1 MKDLMRFTR
10 FFLSLAVSI
19 SALFTYL
26 IATKQPSFEIIIPW
40 LGVLFLALGSSALN
54 QVQEKEHDKKM
65 NRTSKRPMVSG
76 AYSLKKGFTI
86 SMFLIVSSLIMLDYS
101 MGIIGVYF
109 TLSTL
114 LIYNLIYTYL
124 KPITHWA
131 LILGSFLGVIAPSIG
146 WLVANDLDLYS
157 LYQLKFMYIFIL
169 YFVWQV
175 PHFWLL
181 VLINNNDYKKAG
193 FPTLKDKIGQQGL
206 MRTVAIWNII
216 SVSNGVAVVLAS
228 HTSNT
233 IWYLTLAI
241 SAYIVYSASVL
252 FFTKEIKGKFFKIR
266 FMELNTYILL
276 IMIFLMIDNLI

>member
-1 MKDLMRFTR
+1 MKDLIRFTR
-10 FFLSLAVSI
+10 FYLSLAVSF

-26 IATKQPSFEIIIPW
+26 VATKQPSFEIIIPW
-40 LGVLFLALGSSALN
+40 FGVLFLALGSSALN
-54 QVQEKEHDKKM
+54 QVQEKQYDKKM
-65 NRTSKRPMVSG
+65 NRTLKRPMVSG
-76 AYSLKKGFTI
+76 AYSFKKGFTI
-86 SMFLIVSSLIMLDYS
+86 SILLIVSSLFMLNYS
-101 MGIIGVYF
+101 MEILGIYF

-146 WLVANDLDLYS
+146 WLVANNLNLYS
-157 LYQLKFMYIFIL
+157 LYQLKFIYIFIL

-181 VLINNNDYKKAG
+181 VLINKNDYKKAG

-206 MRTVAIWNII
+206 MRTISIWNII
-216 SVSNGVAVVLAS
+216 SVSNGVTVIF
-228 HTSNT
+228 TSQVSMT
-233 IWYLTLAI
+233 LWILTLLSSI
-241 SAYIVYSASVL
+241 YIVYSSFLL

-276 IMIFLMIDNLI
+276 IMVLLIVDNLI